1 MSARRPLALAAT
13 GLVTPILKQNQS
25 ARGLAEAI
33 RADPDRPALLSYRH
47 HLAQLSFLLDR
58 NIADIA
64 PATGIAIG
72 AGSVVAAWLVYEI
85 LCRSPLIER
94 PGLFAATRAEL
105 ARIRV
110 ENERLKKARVRLVS
124 DDAAVEEAGRA
135 MGLIRD
141 GEILVTIKQPS
152 ATPARPAR

>member
-1 MSARRPLALAAT
+1 MP
-13 GLVTPILKQNQS
+13 QS
-25 ARGLAEAI
+25 G
-33 RADPDRPALLSYRH
+33 RPAAPPPVPEGRGRVRRRLTADEIQQRRRRITNWALSIVLGAVLINALFGENGY
-47 HLAQLSFLLDR
+47 LATLR
-58 NIADIA
+58 
-64 PATGIAIG
+64 
-72 AGSVVAAWLVYEI
+72 AARDE
-85 LCRSPLIER
+85 
-94 PGLFAATRAEL
+94 AATRAEL